1 MRRRLVYL
9 LLAASLA
16 GNAVEL
22 TVVAVSAWRRERQQT
37 ESINRMRRPWGR
49 RMRPL
54 LGLYPREQERLNRHF
69 IIADTRSLM
78 LGNSENPDPAAVQAV
93 HDTLAQIKRET
104 YWLIYRTGRE
114 IRHIADPDK
123 RRPAE
128 RQWRRMMDLPLDST
142 AARPRPARSIYN

>member
-1 MRRRLVYL
+1 MRRKLVYV

-22 TVVAVSAWRRERQQT
+22 TVAVVSAWRRERQQT
-37 ESINRMRRPWGR
+37 ESTRRIQRTMRRLSL
-49 RMRPL
+49 RPL

-69 IIADTRSLM
+69 IIADTRSEM

-93 HDTLAQIKRET
+93 RDTLAQIKRET

-128 RQWRRMMDLPLDST
+128 RQWRMMMDLPPDST
-142 AARPRPARSIYN
+142 LARPRPVRGT

>member
-37 ESINRMRRPWGR
+37 ESINGMRRSPGR
-49 RMRPL
+49 RSLRPL
-54 LGLYPREQERLNRHF
+54 LGLYPREQERLNRHL
-69 IIADTRSLM
+69 IIADERLLM

-93 HDTLAQIKRET
+93 HDTLAQVQREN

-114 IRHIADPDK
+114 VRHIADPDK
-123 RRPAE
+123 RRTAE
-128 RQWRRMMDLPLDST
+128 RQWRMMMDLPPDST
-142 AARPRPARSIYN
+142 TARPRPGRGT